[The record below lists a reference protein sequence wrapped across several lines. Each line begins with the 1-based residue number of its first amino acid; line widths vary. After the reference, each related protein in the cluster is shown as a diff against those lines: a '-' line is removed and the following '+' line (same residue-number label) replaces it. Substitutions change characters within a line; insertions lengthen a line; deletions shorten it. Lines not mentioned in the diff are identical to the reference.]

1 MDNLSILAGLGE
13 DPADLLTDSNPY
25 LRILPAV
32 LPPPQPGAGGY
43 LDLAQRR
50 LRTRRLTPGGLPQPP
65 ELMGVDADARVP
77 NLLQPMAGEF
87 NAQGEVG
94 GGAPSFH
101 NPEQPPST
109 GIASTEMA
117 PPGPLQS
124 APEPVPSRWRGL
136 LIAAVGNER
145 QLARP
150 PRERRQD
157 R

>member
-1 MDNLSILAGLGE
+1 MDSLSILAGLGD

-25 LRILPAV
+25 LRVLPAV
-32 LPPPQPGAGGY
+32 LPPRQAGGGGY

-77 NLLQPMAGEF
+77 NPLQPMSGEF
-87 NAQGEVG
+87 NSQGEVG

-101 NPEQPPST
+101 NPEQPPTT
-109 GIASTEMA
+109 GLASVEMA

-124 APEPVPSRWRGL
+124 EPEPQPSRWRGL

-150 PRERRQD
+150 PQQRRQG